1 MKHQNHTLS
10 GHTGSSPSPSAG
22 YGSTAATVRSCMVA
36 QYCRVALLDRDPLQ
50 MAVQPCNFERQME
63 YLAENYRV
71 LSPEYLEYCLV
82 RGRPFPNRS
91 VALMF
96 DGGYAEL
103 LYTVDEVLA
112 QFDLSAIAF
121 VPSSHLLEKR
131 SRWYDELE
139 ELLIAGSSGDLADLV
154 IDGNP
159 VELCLRTQYD
169 RLEAYGYLLQ
179 RLATMSPP
187 QQREVLDQLI
197 RAIGQTGGQFD
208 DHRMLDAEEL
218 QRLESS
224 GRIRI
229 AGTTHHHVDRIA
241 CRWRCSGR
249 RSSRI
254 RPFSKRYSI
263 TRFGGSPVRSGASRT
278 MPRHRSIAWGRWALQ
293 LSFPAVP
300 VLWWPG
306 QRRDA
311 VHCPR
316 RRLVTGTCCDFTRWF
331 HDPTNTAESERG
343 IQ

>member
-1 MKHQNHTLS
+1 
-10 GHTGSSPSPSAG
+10 
-22 YGSTAATVRSCMVA
+22 
-36 QYCRVALLDRDPLQ
+36 
-50 MAVQPCNFERQME
+50 ME

-229 AGTTHHHVDRIA
+229 AGTTHHHVDPYCLSVEVQRSELQQNKAILEEVLHHPI
-241 CRWRCSGR
+241 RWFSSPFWSIQDDVTAPVDCLGPMGFAAVFSSSSGTMVAWTKAGR
-249 RSSRI
+249 RALPKATPCDRDLLRFHQMVSR
-254 RPFSKRYSI
+254 S
-263 TRFGGSPVRSGASRT
+263 
-278 MPRHRSIAWGRWALQ
+278 
-293 LSFPAVP
+293 
-300 VLWWPG
+300 
-306 QRRDA
+306 D
-311 VHCPR
+311 
-316 RRLVTGTCCDFTRWF
+316 
-331 HDPTNTAESERG
+331 
-343 IQ
+343 